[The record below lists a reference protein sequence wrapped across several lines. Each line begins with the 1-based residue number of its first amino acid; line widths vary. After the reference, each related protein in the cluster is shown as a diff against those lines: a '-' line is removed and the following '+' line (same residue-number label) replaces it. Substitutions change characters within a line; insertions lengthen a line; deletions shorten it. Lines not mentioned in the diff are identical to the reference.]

1 MGKYLRYRYP
11 RALLDHSVHILH
23 GAACHPADYP
33 RDGRLAAAGHT
44 DKDDVHHPVHKR
56 PFDAAYLI
64 IVDACAGEELAASL
78 RLCNEH
84 MQPARVLYAELL
96 RLKQQRRARRVIYD
110 IQHRAAVRKLRQVD
124 RLRAVIRVHAQRRG
138 VHYNPRVAVALK
150 VIVIVLPAAAYD
162 YGFRAEAIEHGA
174 HRGAGSAIAEHER
187 FHPGGVYPVH
197 VQQAL
202 EAEHVRVVTVDAAIR
217 AAHQR
222 VHAAGEPR
230 ALTQFIAE
238 REHSLFI
245 RDGHVQPVPLAAF
258 YEAFKLLRSALIE
271 PVFVPGKH
279 FVYFRGIAVP
289 QLLPEQSAS
298 EHQPRSFPISSRW

>member
-1 MGKYLRYRYP
+1 
-11 RALLDHSVHILH
+11 
-23 GAACHPADYP
+23 
-33 RDGRLAAAGHT
+33 
-44 DKDDVHHPVHKR
+44 
-56 PFDAAYLI
+56 
-64 IVDACAGEELAASL
+64 
-78 RLCNEH
+78 
-84 MQPARVLYAELL
+84 MQPASVLYTELL
-96 RLKQQRRARRVIYD
+96 RLKQQRRARRVIYN
-110 IQHRAAVRKLRQVD
+110 IQHRAAVRKRRQVD
-124 RLRAVIRVHAQRRG
+124 RLCAVIRVHAQRRS

-162 YGFRAEAIEHGA
+162 NSPRAEAVEHGA

-202 EAEHVRVVTVDAAIR
+202 EAEHVRVVPVDAAIR

-230 ALTQFIAE
+230 ALAQLIAE

-258 YEAFKLLRSALIE
+258 YEALKLLRTALIE
-271 PVFVPGKH
+271 PVFVPGEH

-289 QLLPEQSAS
+289 QLLPKQSAP